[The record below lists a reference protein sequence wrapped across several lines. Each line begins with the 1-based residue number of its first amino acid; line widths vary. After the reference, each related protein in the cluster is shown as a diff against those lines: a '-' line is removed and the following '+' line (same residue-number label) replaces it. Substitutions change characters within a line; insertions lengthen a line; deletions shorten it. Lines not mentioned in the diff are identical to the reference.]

1 MVLLYIRIAA
11 NIMIN
16 AVKMIDDNA
25 VITPEYPRVYL
36 YIRIV
41 QAKLFIDNN
50 YAEEIDLE
58 NIADEAYFSRFHFIR
73 LFKSAYGKTPHQYL
87 KAVRIEKAQQLL
99 KEGKTVAE
107 ACFSVGFQSL
117 TTFSGLFKKLVGE
130 SPSAYAARHKEMKK
144 QISEKPLAFV
154 PSCFAYQHG
163 WLEK

>member
-1 MVLLYIRIAA
+1 MSNAGKNKDDKTIAA
-11 NIMIN
+11 
-16 AVKMIDDNA
+16 
-25 VITPEYPRVYL
+25 PEYPRVYL

-50 YAEEIDLE
+50 YADEIDLE

-87 KAVRIEKAQQLL
+87 KSVRIEKAQQLL
-99 KEGKTVAE
+99 KDDKTVAE

-117 TTFSGLFKKLVGE
+117 TTFSGLFKKTVGE

-144 QISEKPLAFV
+144 KISEKPLAFV
-154 PSCFAYQHG
+154 PGCYAYQHG